1 MKKILIK
8 KQHTTKPATIIII
21 LCESVHFD
29 YVMYLYKYCLFSA
42 VSSVR
47 YLVGNVGKVYTYI
60 IIYIYNIV
68 YTLKNHHKNEIVLLC
83 AASSMTCV
91 YV

>member
-1 MKKILIK
+1 MLNNNNEENLNK

-42 VSSVR
+42 VTSVR
-47 YLVGNVGKVYTYI
+47 YLVGNVGNVCTYI
-60 IIYIYNIV
+60 ILFIYTI
-68 YTLKNHHKNEIVLLC
+68 
-83 AASSMTCV
+83 
-91 YV
+91 